1 MPNPYTPPT
10 ESAREA
16 FSAGGISGNRSNSG
30 GRLLLTAT
38 AAFCAYFCMYAF
50 RKPFTAATFEGP
62 ELFGLGLK
70 TVLVLSQLLGYT
82 VSKFIGIKVVSEM
95 RNEYRAMA
103 IIGLIAVAEIALVG
117 FAFLPI
123 PLKVLMI
130 FLNGLP
136 LGMIFGLVLSY
147 LEGRKQT
154 EALSAALCASFIVS
168 SGVVKSVGS
177 WLMQDLGVSEFSM
190 PMIAGAIFFVPLLV
204 SVWVLQKTPPPD
216 VEDRQLRSER
226 KAMTREDRRKFLYAF
241 WPGITL
247 LILVYITL
255 TIART
260 IRDDFAVEIWRDMG
274 VSKTPSV
281 FATSETWVGVIA
293 TTCLALTMLVRDN
306 LRAMRVTIGLM
317 CVAFV
322 LVAIAAWSNRLGM
335 LSPFVFMVMCGIGLY
350 IPYVAF
356 HTSVFERLIAAA
368 RMPSNLGFLMYM
380 ADSIGYLGYAVVI
393 VAKTWMKKDLELLPY
408 FQWILLLSAATS
420 VLCLLAALIYFQ
432 RALAPKAPDV
442 PTSEELAPNI

>member
-1 MPNPYTPPT
+1 MTNPDNPSNMNDC
-10 ESAREA
+10 ES
-16 FSAGGISGNRSNSG
+16 ITDHRSNTR
-30 GRLLLTAT
+30 GRLLLSAA

-62 ELFGLGLK
+62 EMFGLGLK

-82 VSKFIGIKVVSEM
+82 LSKFIGIKVVSEM
-95 RNEYRAMA
+95 RTEYRAIA
-103 IIGLIAVAEIALVG
+103 IIALIVLAEVALVG
-117 FAFLPI
+117 FAFLPL

-154 EALSAALCASFIVS
+154 EALSAALCASFIVA

-177 WLMQDLGVSEFSM
+177 WLIQDQQVSEFSM
-190 PMIAGAIFFVPLLV
+190 PMIAGAIFFIPLLI
-204 SVWVLQKTPPPD
+204 SVWLLQMTPPPD
-216 VEDRQLRSER
+216 VDDRQLRSER

-247 LILVYITL
+247 LIIVYITL

-281 FATSETWVGVIA
+281 FATSETWVAVVA
-293 TTCLALTMLVRDN
+293 TTCLALTILVKNN
-306 LRAMRVTIGLM
+306 LAAMRLTIGMM
-317 CVAFV
+317 CIAFV
-322 LVAIAAWSNRLGM
+322 LVAISAWSNRLGVF
-335 LSPFVFMVMCGIGLY
+335 SPFAFMVTCGIGLY
-350 IPYVAF
+350 VPYVAF

-368 RMPSNLGFLMYM
+368 RMPSNIGFLMYM

-393 VAKTWMKKDLELLPY
+393 IAKTWIKKDVALLPY
-408 FQWILLLSAATS
+408 FQWILLIAAAS
-420 VLCLLAALIYFQ
+420 SILCLLAALLYFQ
-432 RALAPKAPDV
+432 RALASKPSV
-442 PTSEELAPNI
+442 ETSEQLVQSLEQSV

>member
-1 MPNPYTPPT
+1 MTNPYNSPT
-10 ESAREA
+10 ATDRES
-16 FSAGGISGNRSNSG
+16 ISDSRSNTS

-38 AAFCAYFCMYAF
+38 AAFSAYFCMYAF

-62 ELFGLGLK
+62 EIFGLGLK

-82 VSKFIGIKVVSEM
+82 FSKFIGIKVVSEM
-95 RNEYRAMA
+95 RNEYRAIA
-103 IIGLIAVAEIALVG
+103 IIGLIAIAEVALVG
-117 FAFLPI
+117 FAFLPL

-168 SGVVKSVGS
+168 SGVVKSIGS
-177 WLMQDLGVSEFSM
+177 WLIQEQQVSEFSM
-190 PMIAGAIFFVPLLV
+190 PMIAGAIFFIPLLI
-204 SVWVLQKTPPPD
+204 SVWVLQMTPPPD
-216 VEDRQLRSER
+216 VEDLQLRSER
-226 KAMTREDRRKFLYAF
+226 KAMTGDDRRKFLYAF

-247 LILVYITL
+247 LIFVYITL

-281 FATSETWVGVIA
+281 FATSETWVAVVA
-293 TTCLALTMLVRDN
+293 TTCLALTMLVKNN
-306 LRAMRVTIGLM
+306 LTAMRLTIGMM

-322 LVAIAAWSNRLGM
+322 LVAISAWSKRLGIF
-335 LSPFVFMVMCGIGLY
+335 SPFAFMVTCGIGLY
-350 IPYVAF
+350 VPYVAF

-393 VAKTWMKKDLELLPY
+393 VAKTRMNKDIELLPY
-408 FQWILLLSAATS
+408 FQWILLIAAS
-420 VLCLLAALIYFQ
+420 SSILCLVAALLYFQ
-432 RALAPKAPDV
+432 RALAGNPIVAA
-442 PTSEELAPNI
+442 SEELAPSLEQSV

>member
-1 MPNPYTPPT
+1 MANPYDPASGDHCAVST
-10 ESAREA
+10 ER
-16 FSAGGISGNRSNSG
+16 RSNSSG
-30 GRLLLTAT
+30 SLLLSAT

-62 ELFGLGLK
+62 EMFGLGLK

-82 VSKFIGIKVVSEM
+82 LSKFIGIKVVSEM
-95 RNEYRAMA
+95 RNEYRAVAM
-103 IIGLIAVAEIALVG
+103 IGLIAIAEVALIG
-117 FAFLPI
+117 FAYLPI

-154 EALSAALCASFIVS
+154 EALSAALCASFIVA

-177 WLMQDLGVSEFSM
+177 WLMQDAQVSEFSM
-190 PMIAGAIFFVPLLV
+190 PMVVGAIFFIPLLV
-204 SVWVLQKTPPPD
+204 AVWVLQKTPPPD
-216 VEDRQLRSER
+216 VEDRRLRSER
-226 KAMTREDRRKFLYAF
+226 KAMTPEDRRQFLYAF

-260 IRDDFAVEIWRDMG
+260 IRDDFAVELWRDMG

-293 TTCLALTMLVRDN
+293 TTCLALTILVKNN
-306 LRAMRVTIGLM
+306 LTAMRVTIGMM
-317 CVAFV
+317 CTAFV
-322 LVAIAAWSNRLGM
+322 LVALSAWTKQLG
-335 LSPFVFMVMCGIGLY
+335 LVSPFVFMVMCGIGLY

-368 RMPSNLGFLMYM
+368 RMPSNIGFLMYM

-393 VAKTWMKKDLELLPY
+393 VAKTWMKKDVELLPY
-408 FQWILLLSAATS
+408 FQWILLITAAAS
-420 VLCLLAALIYFQ
+420 ILFLIAALLYFQ
-432 RALAPKAPDV
+432 RALAPGARDD
-442 PTSEELAPNI
+442 PTHEELAQRLEQSA

>member
-1 MPNPYTPPT
+1 MNNAYAPPAASGASMPD
-10 ESAREA
+10 
-16 FSAGGISGNRSNSG
+16 NRSNSS
-30 GRLLLTAT
+30 GRLLLSAT

-62 ELFGLGLK
+62 EMFGLGLK

-117 FAFLPI
+117 FAFLPV

-130 FLNGLP
+130 FCNGLP

-168 SGVVKSVGS
+168 SGVVKSVGV
-177 WLMQDLGVSEFSM
+177 WLMQDAQVSEFTM
-190 PMIAGAIFFVPLLV
+190 PMIAGAIFFIPLLIA
-204 SVWVLQKTPPPD
+204 VWVLQMTPPPD
-216 VEDRQLRSER
+216 VEDRRLRSER
-226 KAMTREDRRKFLYAF
+226 KAMTREDRRMFLYTF
-241 WPGITL
+241 WPGIAL
-247 LILVYITL
+247 LIFVYITL

-274 VSKTPSV
+274 VTKTPSV
-281 FATSETWVGVIA
+281 FATSETWVGIVA
-293 TTCLALTMLVRDN
+293 TTCLALTILVKDN
-306 LRAMRVTIGLM
+306 LMAMRVTFGMM

-322 LVAIAAWSNRLGM
+322 LVAISAWFKGLGVV
-335 LSPFVFMVMCGIGLY
+335 SPFTFMVMCGIGLY
-350 IPYVAF
+350 VPYVAF

-393 VAKTWMKKDLELLPY
+393 VAKTWMKKDVELLPY
-408 FQWILLLSAATS
+408 FQWILLIAACS
-420 VLCLLAALIYFQ
+420 SILCLIAALLYFQ
-432 RALAPKAPDV
+432 RALASSPNV
-442 PTSEELAPNI
+442 PAAEEHAHSLEQSV

>member
-1 MPNPYTPPT
+1 MTNQYDPPVAN
-10 ESAREA
+10 ERDADFNS
-16 FSAGGISGNRSNSG
+16 RSNTS
-30 GRLLLTAT
+30 GRLLITAT

-62 ELFGLGLK
+62 EMFGLGLK

-82 VSKFIGIKVVSEM
+82 LSKFIGIKVVSEM
-95 RNEYRAMA
+95 RSENRAMA
-103 IIGLIAVAEIALVG
+103 IIGLIAIAEVALVG
-117 FAFLPI
+117 FAFLPL

-154 EALSAALCASFIVS
+154 EALSAVLCASFIIA

-177 WLMQDLGVSEFSM
+177 WLMQAQQFSEYSM
-190 PMIAGAIFFVPLLV
+190 PMIAGAIFFIPLLV

-216 VEDRQLRSER
+216 VEDRYLRSER
-226 KAMTREDRRKFLYAF
+226 RAMTRDDRRKFLYAF

-247 LILVYITL
+247 LVIVYIAL

-260 IRDDFAVEIWRDMG
+260 VRDDFAVEIWRDMG

-281 FATSETWVGVIA
+281 FATSETWVAVVA
-293 TTCLALTMLVRDN
+293 TTCLALTILVKDN
-306 LRAMRVTIGLM
+306 LTAMRVTIGMM
-317 CVAFV
+317 CIAFV
-322 LVAIAAWSNRLGM
+322 LVAISAWSKRQGI
-335 LSPFVFMVMCGIGLY
+335 LSPFVYMVTCGIGLY
-350 IPYVAF
+350 VPYVAF

-368 RMPSNLGFLMYM
+368 RMPSNIGFLMYV

-393 VAKTWMKKDLELLPY
+393 VAKTWMKKDVELLPY
-408 FQWILLLSAATS
+408 FQWILLISAALCI
-420 VLCLLAALIYFQ
+420 LCLIAALLYFQ
-432 RALAPKAPDV
+432 RALASTPVVAK
-442 PTSEELAPNI
+442 SEERSPSLEQSV

>member
-1 MPNPYTPPT
+1 MTNPYAAPIA
-10 ESAREA
+10 EQD
-16 FSAGGISGNRSNSG
+16 RSSSEHRLNSG
-30 GRLLLTAT
+30 GRLLLSAT

-50 RKPFTAATFEGP
+50 RKPFTAATFEGL
-62 ELFGLGLK
+62 EMFGLGLK

-95 RNEYRAMA
+95 RAEYRAIA
-103 IIGLIAVAEIALVG
+103 IIGLIAVAEIALIG
-117 FAFLPI
+117 FAFLPLY
-123 PLKVLMI
+123 LKVVMI

-177 WLMQDLGVSEFSM
+177 WLMQDFAVSEYSM
-190 PMIAGAIFFVPLLV
+190 PMVAGGLFFLPLLV
-204 SVWVLQKTPPPD
+204 AVWILQMTPPPD
-216 VEDRQLRSER
+216 LEDRQLRSER
-226 KAMTREDRRKFLYAF
+226 KAMTRDDRRLFLYTF

-247 LILVYITL
+247 LIFVYITL

-274 VSKTPSV
+274 VTKTPSV

-293 TTCLALTMLVRDN
+293 TTCLALTMLVKDN
-306 LRAMRVTIGLM
+306 LTAMRVTIGMM
-317 CVAFV
+317 CMAFV
-322 LVAIAAWSNRLGM
+322 LVAVSAWTKRLGVV
-335 LSPFVFMVMCGIGLY
+335 SPYGFMVICGIGLY

-393 VAKTWMKKDLELLPY
+393 VAKTWMKKDVELLPY
-408 FQWILLLSAATS
+408 FQWILLIAALSS
-420 VLCLLAALIYFQ
+420 ILCLIAALLYFQ
-432 RALAPKAPDV
+432 RALTTRKVTLVAEGPSKVEDSV
-442 PTSEELAPNI
+442 